1 MKANLTVIIVIAL
14 LFIGATNFSPHIR
27 IGSDGFYFTSAGV
40 GDTVGTLLNSRLT
53 VDTIDN
59 KYVPHASMR
68 FADSAVVFDLTEDVE
83 YMVTNATDSLF
94 RKIEFDDGITY
105 SGDTIK
111 LNDAMGH
118 YFATGH
124 LSFIGGASA
133 ANYELKI
140 HCNGIVIGS
149 YYTNTTNNTG
159 YVTVSFGDLYL
170 DDTCPN
176 LYITITN
183 LTNSNDVTVIGGGVY
198 INLIHE

>member
-27 IGSDGFYFTSAGV
+27 IGSDGFYFTFNGA
-40 GDTVGTLLNSRLT
+40 GDTLGTLLNGRLT
-53 VDTIDN
+53 VDTIAN
-59 KYVPHASMR
+59 EYVPHASMS

-111 LNDAMGH
+111 LTNAMGH

-124 LSFIGGASA
+124 LSFIGGAAA

-140 HCNGIVIGS
+140 HCNGIVIGT
-149 YYTNTTNNTG
+149 YYENTTNNTG
-159 YVTVSFGDLYL
+159 YVTVSFVDLYL
-170 DDTCPN
+170 DYTCPN

-183 LTNSNDVTVIGGGVY
+183 LTNNNDVTVIGGGIY
-198 INLIHE
+198 IKLIHE